1 MDAVK
6 KEVAIREALRIFPN
20 VSPVMAGWVYDYVE
34 SIGEAEMERRIESKY
49 YEQPEE
55 KCEQKSIEWVVL
67 MGLWLTV

>member
-1 MDAVK
+1 MIIMEAVK
-6 KEVAIREALRIFPN
+6 KEVAIREALRLFPN

-55 KCEQKSIEWVVL
+55 KCEPKSIE
-67 MGLWLTV
+67 